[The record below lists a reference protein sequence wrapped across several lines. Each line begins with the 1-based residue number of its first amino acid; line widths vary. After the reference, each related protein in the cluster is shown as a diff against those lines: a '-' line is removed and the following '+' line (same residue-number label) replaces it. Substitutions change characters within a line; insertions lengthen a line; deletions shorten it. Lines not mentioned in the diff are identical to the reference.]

1 MNQPTIS
8 VIIPVY
14 NGERYLAAAIESVL
28 TQSLPPTEILII
40 DDGSTDQSLAVA
52 QRYTPQLRCHSLP
65 HGGPGAARNQG
76 VTLAQGDYLAFL
88 DADDLWLPA
97 KLAGQLAYL
106 QEHPKTDMVFG
117 QVEQFISPELPATQQ
132 PALPAQPLMTGL
144 HVGAMLIRRSSFN
157 QVGPFAVTWTI
168 GEFIDWYGRAQMM
181 GLQTAML
188 PMVVMRR
195 RLHTTNL
202 TRRTQD
208 RRQDYAKILKA
219 HLDEQRATAR
229 REPSTEKDRVQET
242 AQ

>member
-1 MNQPTIS
+1 MNQPPIS

-28 TQSLPPTEILII
+28 AQSAPPTEILIV
-40 DDGSTDQSLAVA
+40 DDGSTDASLAVA
-52 QRYTPQLRCHSLP
+52 QRYAPQVHCYALP

-76 VTLAQGDYLAFL
+76 AMLAQGHYLAFL
-88 DADDLWLPA
+88 DADDLWLPD
-97 KLAGQLAYL
+97 KLKRQSAYL
-106 QEHPKTDMVFG
+106 QEHPETDMVFG
-117 QVEQFISPELPATQQ
+117 QVEQFISPEVPAAQQ
-132 PALPAQPLMTGL
+132 PALPAQPLMTGM

-157 QVGPFAVTWTI
+157 QVGPFATTWTI

-181 GLQTAML
+181 GLQAATL

-208 RRQDYAKILKA
+208 RRQDYVKILKA
-219 HLDEQRATAR
+219 HLDEQRATAQR
-229 REPSTEKDRVQET
+229 RPSTEKDREQET